1 MEKITNFSGDYAF
14 LTMDYPCE
22 IKCGD
27 IVFKNAGTY
36 LYALKTDDVGSM
48 RKYARLSMNKARQKA
63 ANIIN
68 DNFTEDFEM
77 YVMRACMDKFTQNPD
92 LAKKL
97 KATGD
102 AELINVVQ
110 YNDPKLGVYMGHGEN
125 ILGKVLTKIRSS
137 IK

>member
-1 MEKITNFSGDYAF
+1 
-14 LTMDYPCE
+14 
-22 IKCGD
+22 
-27 IVFKNAGTY
+27 
-36 LYALKTDDVGSM
+36 
-48 RKYARLSMNKARQKA
+48 
-63 ANIIN
+63 
-68 DNFTEDFEM
+68 
-77 YVMRACMDKFTQNPD
+77 MRACVDKFTQNPD

-97 KATGD
+97 KDTGD